1 MDNTTIQKFL
11 DEHDYDIR
19 KTHNGRWIDQKCTMD
34 VVCLVSDCIVE
45 YTSNREDKRF
55 TVNDI
60 WYSDYTVE
68 NVQQI
73 FSKPNPTQKAS
84 NEYDKYFGQ
93 PIKLLD
99 AAGVIHGEKSGR
111 GYTYSIVNQELL
123 EYISF
128 RERNSFNFLCLYI
141 EKVLKDSGLYRIF
154 EYFFRLQDK
163 NSFREL
169 KDAYTQ
175 FTINYT
181 PINGATECGRI
192 FTKVLNPL
200 ACKYRKCGTERGHIS
215 KDIITQDMIMYNQ
228 RNWRDILSEKPKDMT
243 RIEYEIT
250 LPKPSEDCMTTYR
263 INRAKKNL
271 RRFNDQYRNGKTE
284 VYDERHIKDPA
295 TQMHHIF
302 PASDYPAIADYL
314 ENLIALTPTQHYTY
328 AHPNNNTQYIDR
340 AYQYVCLISKT
351 GTIRDNL
358 LGKNKA
364 PIIYDFYLYQT
375 VLNTGLGTEE
385 FYEIQELDFDGL
397 ILVNNLLIDFE
408 KENEHLR
415 DTSNKGQKWKD
426 EELKIILSDA
436 PSKAN
441 CIKYARLFKRG
452 YGSIEQIYRWS
463 TTSPIEMSD
472 ERKKDSFIC
481 QIKKVAKEL

>member
-1 MDNTTIQKFL
+1 MDNATIQRFL

-19 KTHNGRWIDQKCTMD
+19 KTRNGRWIDQKCTMD

-45 YTSNREDKRF
+45 YTSNRPDKTF

-73 FSKPNPTQKAS
+73 FSKPDPTQKAS

-99 AAGVIHGEKSGR
+99 AAGIIHGEKNGH
-111 GYTYSIVNQELL
+111 GYTYTIINQELL

-141 EKVLKDSGLYRIF
+141 EKVLKDSGLYRAF
-154 EYFFRLQDK
+154 EYFFRMQDK
-163 NSFREL
+163 ASFKEL
-169 KDAYTQ
+169 KDAYTS
-175 FTINYT
+175 FTIANT

-200 ACKYRKCGTERGHIS
+200 ACKYRKCGTERGHLS

-228 RNWRDILSEKPKDMT
+228 RNWRDILSEKPKEMT
-243 RIEYEIT
+243 RVDYEIT
-250 LPKPSEDCMTTYR
+250 LPRPDDDYMTSYR
-263 INRAKKNL
+263 INRAKRNL
-271 RRFNDQYRNGKTE
+271 RRFNDMYRDGKTE
-284 VYDERHIKDPA
+284 LFDERHIMDPA

-302 PASDYPAIADYL
+302 PAGDYPEIADYL
-314 ENLIALTPTQHYTY
+314 ENLIALTPTQHFTY

-340 AYQYVCLISKT
+340 EYQYLCLIAKT
-351 GTIRDNL
+351 GMIRENL
-358 LGKNKA
+358 LENKGE

-375 VLNTGLGTEE
+375 VLNTGLSTDE
-385 FYEIQELDFDGL
+385 FFEIQEMDFAGVL
-397 ILVNNLLIDFE
+397 NRIE
-408 KENEHLR
+408 K
-415 DTSNKGQKWKD
+415 
-426 EELKIILSDA
+426 
-436 PSKAN
+436 
-441 CIKYARLFKRG
+441 Y
-452 YGSIEQIYRWS
+452 Y
-463 TTSPIEMSD
+463 
-472 ERKKDSFIC
+472 
-481 QIKKVAKEL
+481 V

>member
-73 FSKPNPTQKAS
+73 FSKPDPTQKAS

-340 AYQYVCLISKT
+340 AYQYVCLISTPMYSDGGKPELIEDDVFRINIPLDRIAADEATEQKT
-351 GTIRDNL
+351 LSEREQKIYNMICENL
-358 LGKNKA
+358 HLSVEQVMA
-364 PIIYDFYLYQT
+364 
-375 VLNTGLGTEE
+375 
-385 FYEIQELDFDGL
+385 ELDISRSTVF
-397 ILVNNLLIDFE
+397 
-408 KENEHLR
+408 R
-415 DTSNKGQKWKD
+415 D
-426 EELKIILSDA
+426 
-436 PSKAN
+436 
-441 CIKYARLFKRG
+441 YAK
-452 YGSIEQIYRWS
+452 
-463 TTSPIEMSD
+463 
-472 ERKKDSFIC
+472 
-481 QIKKVAKEL
+481 IKKVTGAVYDKKTSTWTL

>member
-181 PINGATECGRI
+181 PINGAKRTVYYTTKYERSSKNREAAIRIHGTKCMICGFDFGQKYGELGKGYI
-192 FTKVLNPL
+192 EVHHIKPL
-200 ACKYRKCGTERGHIS
+200 A
-215 KDIITQDMIMYNQ
+215 
-228 RNWRDILSEKPKDMT
+228 
-243 RIEYEIT
+243 T
-250 LPKPSEDCMTTYR
+250 LEQEVVVNPETDLICVCANCHRMLHR
-263 INRAKKNL
+263 FKN
-271 RRFNDQYRNGKTE
+271 
-284 VYDERHIKDPA
+284 
-295 TQMHHIF
+295 
-302 PASDYPAIADYL
+302 
-314 ENLIALTPTQHYTY
+314 
-328 AHPNNNTQYIDR
+328 YI
-340 AYQYVCLISKT
+340 V
-351 GTIRDNL
+351 
-358 LGKNKA
+358 
-364 PIIYDFYLYQT
+364 T
-375 VLNTGLGTEE
+375 V
-385 FYEIQELDFDGL
+385 
-397 ILVNNLLIDFE
+397 
-408 KENEHLR
+408 
-415 DTSNKGQKWKD
+415 
-426 EELKIILSDA
+426 EELKCIIED
-436 PSKAN
+436 N
-441 CIKYARLFKRG
+441 Q
-452 YGSIEQIYRWS
+452 E
-463 TTSPIEMSD
+463 E
-472 ERKKDSFIC
+472 
-481 QIKKVAKEL
+481 V

>member
-1 MDNTTIQKFL
+1 MKNLVIEQFL
-11 DEHDYDIR
+11 EEHDYDIR
-19 KTHNGRWIDQKCTMD
+19 KTHNARWIDQKCTMD
-34 VVCLVSDCIVE
+34 VLCLVADCIVE
-45 YTSNREDKRF
+45 YISISPQKTF
-55 TVNDI
+55 TVRDI
-60 WYSDYTVE
+60 WHNRYTVE
-68 NVQQI
+68 NVQNI
-73 FSKPNPTQKAS
+73 FNKPNPNKMAS

-99 AAGVIHGEKSGR
+99 AAGVIKGKREGR
-111 GYTYSIVNQELL
+111 GYVYSVINYAIL

-128 RERNSFNFLCLYI
+128 RERNSLNFLCMYI
-141 EKVLKDSGLYRIF
+141 EKVLRDSGIYKMF
-154 EYFFRLQDK
+154 EFFFHVQDK
-163 NSFREL
+163 NSFIAL

-181 PINGATECGRI
+181 PINGKTECGRI
-192 FTKVLNPL
+192 FTKILNPL
-200 ACKYRKCGTERGHIS
+200 AYKYRKRGTERGHIS
-215 KDIITQDMIMYNQ
+215 KDNITQDMILYNQ

-397 ILVNNLLIDFE
+397 L
-408 KENEHLR
+408 
-415 DTSNKGQKWKD
+415 
-426 EELKIILSDA
+426 
-436 PSKAN
+436 N
-441 CIKYARLFKRG
+441 CIEKY
-452 YGSIEQIYRWS
+452 Y
-463 TTSPIEMSD
+463 
-472 ERKKDSFIC
+472 
-481 QIKKVAKEL
+481 V

>member
-169 KDAYTQ
+169 KDPVKVVLEQDIADELNNKEDSGYIYT
-175 FTINYT
+175 IDSK
-181 PINGATECGRI
+181 TEFEELLVSVFNSKTMQKI
-192 FTKVLNPL
+192 IQNLITASN
-200 ACKYRKCGTERGHIS
+200 RKLLEQ
-215 KDIITQDMIMYNQ
+215 K
-228 RNWRDILSEKPKDMT
+228 EAK
-243 RIEYEIT
+243 
-250 LPKPSEDCMTTYR
+250 EDC
-263 INRAKKNL
+263 
-271 RRFNDQYRNGKTE
+271 
-284 VYDERHIKDPA
+284 
-295 TQMHHIF
+295 
-302 PASDYPAIADYL
+302 
-314 ENLIALTPTQHYTY
+314 
-328 AHPNNNTQYIDR
+328 
-340 AYQYVCLISKT
+340 
-351 GTIRDNL
+351 
-358 LGKNKA
+358 
-364 PIIYDFYLYQT
+364 
-375 VLNTGLGTEE
+375 
-385 FYEIQELDFDGL
+385 
-397 ILVNNLLIDFE
+397 
-408 KENEHLR
+408 
-415 DTSNKGQKWKD
+415 
-426 EELKIILSDA
+426 
-436 PSKAN
+436 
-441 CIKYARLFKRG
+441 
-452 YGSIEQIYRWS
+452 
-463 TTSPIEMSD
+463 
-472 ERKKDSFIC
+472 
-481 QIKKVAKEL
+481 